1 MNSISNKNKNN
12 NDILS
17 SIVASFARIC
27 LRLVKSSAVVSSAQS
42 SRRNN
47 RTNCI
52 DEAHNAKTE
61 SACRKYYDNNSDVA
75 KLEWINLLNRSVFL
89 VDNTELG
96 RIEAVNHDSIVIK
109 TGSLRAKRYYITKDM
124 LKRRKNNN
132 NNNKASSSTTTT
144 ASNDRSNHL
153 KDNNNTLFLD
163 LVYDEVT
170 LYEST
175 KIPNPNAFAT
185 LGTYSWNIIQ
195 ICAFI
200 ALQMERAVTN
210 RIDKRSEYRR
220 MEKKS
225 LDGSSCTSTS
235 NRDRASV

>member
-12 NDILS
+12 NNILS

-27 LRLVKSSAVVSSAQS
+27 LRLVKSSALF

-47 RTNCI
+47 KANGI
-52 DEAHNAKTE
+52 DKAHNAKTE

-109 TGSLRAKRYYITKDM
+109 TGSLRAKRYYITRDM
-124 LKRRKNNN
+124 LKRRRNNNN
-132 NNNKASSSTTTT
+132 NNNKASSSSTTTT
-144 ASNDRSNHL
+144 SSNDRSNHL
-153 KDNNNTLFLD
+153 KDNNNNTLFLD

-185 LGTYSWNIIQ
+185 LGTSYRYVPLS
-195 ICAFI
+195 
-200 ALQMERAVTN
+200 
-210 RIDKRSEYRR
+210 RSKWSEQ
-220 MEKKS
+220 
-225 LDGSSCTSTS
+225 
-235 NRDRASV
+235 